1 MGAIGQKATEF
12 LSNVIPNMQTA
23 TLAAIIFSMVLSLIY
38 CFFGYKL
45 LRIHI
50 SFIMLVIGA
59 TIGFFI
65 AIALNLDMQ
74 FVIAAVAVL
83 GILLAVLGFFFYKA
97 GLFILIA
104 LLVGTSLYSYLHDIF
119 TMQYI
124 IIICAALGVFFAIL
138 ACFFVRPVVIIM
150 TSIFG
155 ALSFSDTLIDNF
167 LTQVALLNTVRTTEY
182 IILGL
187 AAIIALFGIIFQ
199 FRSTENYEDRRRRR

>member
-23 TLAAIIFSMVLSLIY
+23 TLAALIFSMVLSLIY

-59 TIGFFI
+59 TIGFLI
-65 AIALNLDMQ
+65 AVTLNLDMQ

-104 LLVGTSLYSYLHDIF
+104 LLVGTSLYAYLQDIF
-119 TMQYI
+119 HMQYI

-150 TSIFG
+150 TAISG
-155 ALSFSDTLIDNF
+155 ALSFSDMPPEPISTPIVIKKGTAIRLNDHTPRTICIGRTLSFWPMEIRHS
-167 LTQVALLNTVRTTEY
+167 TVEIPTE
-182 IILGL
+182 
-187 AAIIALFGIIFQ
+187 
-199 FRSTENYEDRRRRR
+199 